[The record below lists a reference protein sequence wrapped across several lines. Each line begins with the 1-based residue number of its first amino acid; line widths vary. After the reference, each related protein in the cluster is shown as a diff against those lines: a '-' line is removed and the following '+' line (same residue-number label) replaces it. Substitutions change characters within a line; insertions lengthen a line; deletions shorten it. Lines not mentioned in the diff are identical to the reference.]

1 MPAPEREAER
11 AKVSRQRAS
20 AVSARGCVGISPQ
33 EAGVGEHTGFA

>member
-20 AVSARGCVGISPQ
+20 AVSARGCVGISQ
-33 EAGVGEHTGFA
+33 AGVGEHTGFA